1 MFGLATKKELEA
13 TDRWIDSIRLG
24 ILSRCLA
31 LEVAVPE
38 LRIELRADN
47 ERLEQALVAVG
58 DKATANRRRQVDII
72 AEVEALRAELDA
84 NDEDQAEINVDL
96 LRLIELVRQLKE
108 AAKAN
113 AVAID
118 MLLDLQGLKLQAR
131 PATEAGWML
140 VTKEE
145 GE

>member
-1 MFGLATKKELEA
+1 M
-13 TDRWIDSIRLG
+13 
-24 ILSRCLA
+24 
-31 LEVAVPE
+31 
-38 LRIELRADN
+38 
-47 ERLEQALVAVG
+47 
-58 DKATANRRRQVDII
+58 DII

-84 NDEDQAEINVDL
+84 NDEEQAEMNVDL
-96 LRLIELVRQLKE
+96 LRLIELASQFKE

-113 AVAID
+113 TVALD

>member
-1 MFGLATKKELEA
+1 MFGIASKKDLEDLRYRMQIA
-13 TDRWIDSIRLG
+13 MRDDRTTVALRHSGIDS
-24 ILSRCLA
+24 
-31 LEVAVPE
+31 
-38 LRIELRADN
+38 RAF
-47 ERLEQALVAVG
+47 ASC
-58 DKATANRRRQVDII
+58 RRQVDII

-113 AVAID
+113 TVAID
-118 MLLDLQGLKLQAR
+118 MLLDLQGLKLQER